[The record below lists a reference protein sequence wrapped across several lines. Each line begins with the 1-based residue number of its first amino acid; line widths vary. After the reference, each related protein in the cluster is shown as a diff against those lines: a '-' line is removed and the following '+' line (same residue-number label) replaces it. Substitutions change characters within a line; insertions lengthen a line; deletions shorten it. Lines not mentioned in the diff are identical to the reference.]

1 LECGGLPPLWLTAD
15 RMSAVTK
22 RWQATALQRSPAS
35 RANHFNNRLPQKPTG
50 GVCTMD
56 SRQSTAK
63 EWRFDQMMKTLF
75 LLATVLLLWTPT
87 TYASQVSRDKLIAE
101 IQRLGGSL
109 EFDETQKD
117 KPIVKI
123 DLHGTKVTDRDLVIL
138 QDLKELRTLDLRLTH
153 IGDAG
158 VANLKNLKKLQTLNL
173 FRSEL
178 TDKGLAYLRNLK
190 RLQTLLIGG
199 TKVTDAGLA
208 NLRNMQELK
217 KLSLFQTQVSDAG
230 VPHLKRL
237 SKLETLLISGS
248 LITEAGTR
256 ELQVALPRLRFSE
269 TT

>member
-1 LECGGLPPLWLTAD
+1 LKTKLDSRAAVVHFAGFISLTAWFC
-15 RMSAVTK
+15 AL
-22 RWQATALQRSPAS
+22 ATIAGQRPPK
-35 RANHFNNRLPQKPTG
+35 RLPQKSAG
-50 GVCTMD
+50 GVSTMD
-56 SRQSTAK
+56 SRQSYAK
-63 EWRFDQMMKTLF
+63 QWRFDQMMKTLF
-75 LLATVLLLWTPT
+75 LLATVLLLCCPT
-87 TYASQVSRDKLIAE
+87 ADANQASRDKVMAE
-101 IQRLGGSL
+101 VQRLGGSV
-109 EFDETQKD
+109 EFDQTQKD
-117 KPIVKI
+117 KPIMKV
-123 DLHGTKVTDRDLVIL
+123 DLHGTKVTDADLAIL
-138 QDLKELRTLDLRLTH
+138 KDLKELRILDLRLTH

-178 TDKGLAYLRNLK
+178 TDKGLTYLRNLK
-190 RLQTLLIGG
+190 RLETLLIGG

-217 KLSLFQTQVSDAG
+217 KLSLFQTKVTDAG

-248 LITEAGTR
+248 GITESGTR